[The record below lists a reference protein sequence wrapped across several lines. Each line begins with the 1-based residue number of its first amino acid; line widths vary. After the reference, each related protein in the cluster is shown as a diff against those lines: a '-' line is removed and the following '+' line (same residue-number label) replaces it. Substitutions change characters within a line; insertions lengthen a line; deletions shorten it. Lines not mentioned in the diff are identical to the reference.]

1 MGFSSGAS
9 SAKRKAKKAAAEEYL
24 KAFRKIK
31 GIPEVNAV
39 SAKNSK
45 EIEETLGDN
54 TAFRTRYM
62 AKKADKQAKEFNKDE
77 GYKEAVRNYN
87 DRYEILK
94 RQMANQSTT
103 RYVVAEEPEPSK
115 TGTGIFG
122 INSRIG
128 LVQQPQPNSLTS
140 IAGLS
145 ALPKKMEPVYTTN
158 TLTTKEEA
166 LAAAKPVMDKYNIQ
180 VDKNAKQNVPAGF
193 GNLLFGQQNSQPTKA
208 SDPSVFVR
216 EQTFQPF
223 GVLYRNLPLAESA
236 ATDMTSLSKAVKD
249 SAGNATL
256 DKYVQIAN
264 KLKSQVKRD
273 ARNIQP
279 VNNNQSLVAGELAS
293 SKPYTETIA

>member
-9 SAKRKAKKAAAEEYL
+9 SAKRKAKKAAAEAYL
-24 KAFRKIK
+24 KAFKKIK
-31 GIPEVNAV
+31 GIPEIDAV

-62 AKKADKQAKEFNKDE
+62 AKKADKQARAFNKDE
-77 GYKEAVRNYN
+77 GYKEAVSNYN

-94 RQMANQSTT
+94 RQMANKSTT
-103 RYVVAEEPEPSK
+103 RYVVAEEPEPSR

-122 INSRIG
+122 IDSMTG
-128 LVQQPQPNSLTS
+128 LVQQPQPNSSSS
-140 IAGLS
+140 IAWLN
-145 ALPKKMEPVYTTN
+145 AVPKKMEPVYTTN
-158 TLTTKEEA
+158 TLRTKKEA
-166 LAAAKPVMDKYNIQ
+166 LAAAKPVMDKFNAYADS
-180 VDKNAKQNVPAGF
+180 VAKQNMMAGF
-193 GNLLFGQQNSQPTKA
+193 TQLKPSPLKTN
-208 SDPSVFVR
+208 DPSAFVR

-249 SAGNATL
+249 SAGNAAL
-256 DKYVQIAN
+256 NRYVQIAN